1 MYSSKTLDYSTHLTS
16 QKNLKNRLLGRKL
29 EGIHIK
35 PLRDAK
41 ALQFPAA
48 ARILL

>member
-1 MYSSKTLDYSTHLTS
+1 MYSSKTVDYSATHS
-16 QKNLKNRLLGRKL
+16 PENLKNRLLGRKL

-48 ARILL
+48 VRIL